1 MSVLPT
7 LILVTSMLFV
17 KILWA
22 HTPVRVRRDI
32 QGMEKH
38 VMVSYKMKDKMSV
51 KEGLSVFSSSSFKLF

>member
-7 LILVTSMLFV
+7 LIVVTSMLFA

-22 HTPVRVRRDI
+22 HTLVRVRQDI

-38 VMVSYKMKDKMSV
+38 VMVSLKLKEKIPVKSV
-51 KEGLSVFSSSSFKLF
+51 HLTK

>member
-7 LILVTSMLFV
+7 LIVVTSMLFV

-22 HTPVRVRRDI
+22 HTPVRVRQDI

-38 VMVSYKMKDKMSV
+38 VMVSLKLKEKIPVKSV
-51 KEGLSVFSSSSFKLF
+51 HLTK

>member
-7 LILVTSMLFV
+7 LIVVTSMLFV

-22 HTPVRVRRDI
+22 HTLVRVRQDI

-38 VMVSYKMKDKMSV
+38 VMVSLKLKEKIPVKSV
-51 KEGLSVFSSSSFKLF
+51 YLTK